1 MRKELQKDVIK
12 AHLDKFSQL
21 PAVTAAMEAAP
32 GANPNEVASN
42 IMNILG
48 DAQLIDDDF
57 EAPGSFHPAVKQWL
71 GNQEFVL
78 QFMSHHVQRMK
89 TPVMLQPNVMTMVTA
104 ITGELAALKE
114 EHGQGTHG
122 RVQLDVFLD
131 LIKPFVYD
139 VFDEE
144 WACFGANLIKVLS
157 ESDRSALENTPSSVS
172 AGLFDKWCEID
183 LCFKRRAQLV
193 VAMCERMTVGD
204 ARITVQDCSLQVA
217 ELSKAMD
224 HLANVDLKIR
234 KSAFLVFWGRLLT
247 TEPAAINSSLQA
259 TSRSTSTPDKNQN
272 EGDSLD
278 SLGCISELQNGWTV

>member
-1 MRKELQKDVIK
+1 
-12 AHLDKFSQL
+12 
-21 PAVTAAMEAAP
+21 
-32 GANPNEVASN
+32 
-42 IMNILG
+42 
-48 DAQLIDDDF
+48 
-57 EAPGSFHPAVKQWL
+57 VKQWL

-204 ARITVQDCSLQVA
+204 ARITVQDCSPQVA

-247 TEPAAINSSLQA
+247 TEPAAINPSLQA
-259 TSRSTSTPDKNQN
+259 TSRHTSTPDKKQN
-272 EGDSLD
+272 DGDSLD